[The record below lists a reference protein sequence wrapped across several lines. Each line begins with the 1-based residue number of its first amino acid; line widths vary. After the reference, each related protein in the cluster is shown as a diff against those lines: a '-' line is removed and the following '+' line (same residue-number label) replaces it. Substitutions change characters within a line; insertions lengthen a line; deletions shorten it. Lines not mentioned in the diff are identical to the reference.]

1 MLDGKED
8 KKEFSGSGP
17 HQDIRERHNEIEK
30 KRGKNPEKERKHEEN
45 KKDICTADDSGN
57 GDGA

>member
-1 MLDGKED
+1 MKS
-8 KKEFSGSGP
+8 KKE
-17 HQDIRERHNEIEK
+17 
-30 KRGKNPEKERKHEEN
+30 GKIPEKERKHEEN